1 MSQSDYLRRKKVA
14 NELSLDASLNPIY
27 DYSKYLTFKQFQFQ
41 NEIGSSNINYSNI
54 INQNNKNLFGVERN
68 VTNCPSFA
76 VCSDSVT
83 GGLVRENR
91 VPHVGRMCN
100 DYPLNWYENKVKEE
114 AKNLDCKCELNR
126 TATDANACACVTN
139 RR

>member
-14 NELSLDASLNPIY
+14 NELSLDASLHPIY
-27 DYSKYLTFKQFQFQ
+27 DHSKYLTFKQFQFQ
-41 NEIGSSNINYSNI
+41 NEITSSNIDYSNI
-54 INQNNKNLFGVERN
+54 INQNNKNIFGIERN
-68 VTNCPSFA
+68 VTNCPTFS

-91 VPHVGRMCN
+91 VPHVGRMCS

-126 TATDANACACVTN
+126 TTTDANACACVTN